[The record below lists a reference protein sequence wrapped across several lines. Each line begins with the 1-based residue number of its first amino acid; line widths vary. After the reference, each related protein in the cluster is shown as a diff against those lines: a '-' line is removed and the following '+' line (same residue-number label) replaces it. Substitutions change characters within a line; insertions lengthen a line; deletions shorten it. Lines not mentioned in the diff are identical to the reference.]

1 MLARPAGAGRY
12 SVLLEDEVADS
23 PIRTKHLAQTLSFSE
38 IRVSANKNDLTVHG
52 FNIGTSESF
61 ESF

>member
-1 MLARPAGAGRY
+1 M
-12 SVLLEDEVADS
+12 LLEDEVADS